1 MALTKT
7 DVPGIYKERD
17 GVLINKDDEGLRAYK
32 QKKLQSKKMREFEEN
47 LVDLKNDMA
56 EIKALL
62 KGLVK

>member
-1 MALTKT
+1 MALSKT

-17 GVLINKDDEGLRAYK
+17 GILINKDDEGLIAYK
-32 QKKLQSKKMREFEEN
+32 QKKIQSKKLKNFESD
-47 LVDLKNDMA
+47 LATLKNDMA